1 MDNKVKIVTSLTNVI
16 AIKKAVRLK
25 TIKFSF
31 HIHNIQ
37 ASNRVGSSNRRKSKW
52 KKEITE
58 ETSVNMF
65 AVIKTRISILFF

>member
-1 MDNKVKIVTSLTNVI
+1 MYNKVKIITSLTNVI
-16 AIKKAVRLK
+16 AIKEAVRLK
-25 TIKFSF
+25 TIKFTF

-37 ASNRVGSSNRRKSKW
+37 ASNQVVPSNKRKSKW
-52 KKEITE
+52 EKEITK